1 MQRVVLIS
9 TLAAMMTA
17 ATPSL
22 AAPDYRETAGATTRH
37 AAFIGAQA
45 RLDLGSRKPTL
56 PVARLTAGTTNL
68 GLNHQGTLMSRPIG
82 TTFELGLSR
91 TGRADFFVGGQ
102 RYSDMK
108 AKLGIAPLG
117 AALLAV
123 GSLAV
128 GAAVVASGSS
138 GSSGQS
144 LEQKKK
150 QPEVVCLGIGVCPP
164 PPPPGK

>member
-1 MQRVVLIS
+1 VLIS
-9 TLAAMMTA
+9 ALAAMMTA

-45 RLDLGSRKPTL
+45 RLSLGSRKPTL

-68 GLNHQGTLMSRPIG
+68 GLTNRGTLMSRPIG

-91 TGRADFFVGGQ
+91 TGRADFFVGGH
-102 RYSDMK
+102 RYYEMK
-108 AKLGIAPLG
+108 TKLGIAPVG

-123 GSLAV
+123 GSLVV

-138 GSSGQS
+138 GSSGQAP
-144 LEQKKK
+144 EQKKQ
-150 QPEVVCLGIGVCPP
+150 QPEVVCLGIGICPTL
-164 PPPPGK
+164 PPPGK